1 MAFSKFLSL
10 AFLDNRTSQV
20 FQRIKLIL
28 EEITNKRLI
37 DGNLL
42 LGVSLVTGVDNIV
55 THKLGRPIVGY
66 LITQKSADCRIWD
79 NQLTNEQKD
88 KFLNLETSANV
99 TVDIWV
105 F

>member
-10 AFLDNRTSQV
+10 AFVDNRTSQV

-37 DGNLL
+37 DGALL
-42 LGVSLVTGVDNIV
+42 TGVSLTTGVDNII

-66 LITQKSADCRIWD
+66 IITQKSADCRIWD